1 MPSSLEDE
9 GDDENEGLMLLS
21 SLDRVMMVRIMRI
34 MRIIR
39 MMMMTM
45 TMMMLMMMLVMMMV
59 MVMIMR
65 MMMMTMTMMMPVIV
79 WRRRSSSKVRLSQL
93 NLNHHNSWWK
103 LLGSD
108 DIDSTITMHNSWWEL
123 SADIKGS
130 NIRIRIWRRI
140 STITTPGA
148 NCQGQ
153 MILTD
158 PTSGADNIK
167 GFEPQP
173 SQPLVENLNC
183 QDQDEQA
190 DIKGSKFRI

>member
-45 TMMMLMMMLVMMMV
+45 TMMMLMMMLVM
-59 MVMIMR
+59 R

-79 WRRRSSSKVRLSQL
+79 WRRGSSSKVRLSQL

-103 LLGSD
+103 
-108 DIDSTITMHNSWWEL
+108 
-123 SADIKGS
+123 
-130 NIRIRIWRRI
+130 
-140 STITTPGA
+140 
-148 NCQGQ
+148 
-153 MILTD
+153 
-158 PTSGADNIK
+158 
-167 GFEPQP
+167 
-173 SQPLVENLNC
+173 
-183 QDQDEQA
+183 
-190 DIKGSKFRI
+190 